1 MGQNKT
7 QLMKLY
13 RVETEP
19 VSTPGVIDAKDS
31 NEIIFINKG
40 TATAEIDGFPLAN
53 NEFLTDSGN
62 ADEINKSRYRI
73 TWGGPGTQIVF
84 VRRKFYIQQ

>member
-1 MGQNKT
+1 
-7 QLMKLY
+7 MKNY

-19 VSTPGVIDAKDS
+19 VSLSGVIDAKDS

-40 TATAEIDGFPLAN
+40 TATAEIDGFPLAF
-53 NEFLTDSGN
+53 NEFLTDAGN

-73 TWGGPGTQIVF
+73 TFTSAGTFNLF
-84 VRRKFYIQQ
+84 VRRKYYINN